1 MARQRKRR
9 DVRVKQSTLLVVGE
23 GAHERAFLEH
33 MKQLYDRRNNQQ
45 RLTVKAADG
54 GSPGDILRVVR
65 KRYQH
70 IDYDRRVILLD
81 DDVPI
86 SVSVADEARRLGI
99 VLLVSRPV
107 CLEGLL
113 LDVLGQRAPAT
124 AKACKSCLHPQLSGP
139 PTEKSSYSALF
150 PVAVLD
156 GTTQEAIAELRRLM
170 RN

>member
-9 DVRVKQSTLLVVGE
+9 DLRVKQSTLLVVGE
-23 GAHERAFLEH
+23 GVHERAFLEH
-33 MKQLYDRRNNQQ
+33 MKQLYDRRDNQQ

-86 SVSVADEARRLGI
+86 TQPVADEARRLGI
-99 VLLVSRPV
+99 VLLLSQPV
-107 CLEGLL
+107 CLEGML
-113 LDVLGQRAPAT
+113 LDVIGQRAPAT
-124 AKACKSCLHPQLSGP
+124 AKACKHRLHPQLSGP
-139 PTEKSSYSALF
+139 PTDKTSYSPLF
-150 PVAVLD
+150 SLAVLD
-156 GTTQEAIAELRRLM
+156 GTLKEAIVELRRLM
-170 RN
+170 RH